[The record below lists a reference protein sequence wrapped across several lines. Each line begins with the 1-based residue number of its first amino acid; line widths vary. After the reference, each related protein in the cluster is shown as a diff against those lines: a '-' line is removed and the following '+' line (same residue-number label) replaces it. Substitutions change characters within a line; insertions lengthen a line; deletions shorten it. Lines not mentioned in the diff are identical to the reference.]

1 MVAHRGVCYFQPGLT
16 SWALLLSAKTPVSQQ
31 ARTQYQQY
39 QQYQQHLAVGTQRRD
54 TLKEGSIGERAFA
67 DSVMAF

>member
-1 MVAHRGVCYFQPGLT
+1 MVTHRRVCYFQPGLT

-39 QQYQQHLAVGTQRRD
+39 QQHLAVGTQRRD

-67 DSVMAF
+67 DSFMAF